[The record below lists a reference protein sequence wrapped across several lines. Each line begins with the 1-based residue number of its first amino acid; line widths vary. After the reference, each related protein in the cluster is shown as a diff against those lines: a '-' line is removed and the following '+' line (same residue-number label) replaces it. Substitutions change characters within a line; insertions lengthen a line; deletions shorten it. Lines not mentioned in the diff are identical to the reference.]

1 MINESIG
8 ILITILGAI
17 MLFSANDNI
26 IQEREQLQQYSN
38 TAWEKVF
45 VGMKKLTFELQ
56 KWEQDLIFK

>member
-1 MINESIG
+1 
-8 ILITILGAI
+8 